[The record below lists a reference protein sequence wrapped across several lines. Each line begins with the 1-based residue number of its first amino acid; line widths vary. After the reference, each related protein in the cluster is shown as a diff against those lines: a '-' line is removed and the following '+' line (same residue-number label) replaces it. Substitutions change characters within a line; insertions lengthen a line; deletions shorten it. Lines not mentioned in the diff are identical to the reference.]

1 MNSEIASPTSS
12 SVGGIAADTTR
23 ILEGSANAWFK
34 GNVGLGE
41 VVVDAMFADRSVP
54 DGGASAISLRTGTE
68 RGFVWGF
75 EMFTGAEAVVAVKS
89 ADFATT

>member
-1 MNSEIASPTSS
+1 
-12 SVGGIAADTTR
+12 
-23 ILEGSANAWFK
+23 
-34 GNVGLGE
+34 
-41 VVVDAMFADRSVP
+41 MFAGRSVP

-68 RGFVWGF
+68 RAFVWGF